1 MKNDLF
7 RTQIYVCD
15 DEPKIAEDLSA
26 KIKAYMPQDVV
37 VSISGGAQLLKRLW
51 QEPCD
56 ILFLDIDMPD
66 VNGMD
71 IAGKLAELEHKPL
84 LVFVT
89 GHDELVYESLQYHP
103 FGFIRKSYF
112 DEEIE
117 KVLRDCEK
125 ELGERQKHFHF
136 RMGSRDVSL
145 LLSDILYF
153 EADGNYLKLYTAA
166 ETFRLRSTVTAV
178 ENSLGGSG
186 FIRVHKGFLVNQ
198 SAVRIIGRNELEMT
212 NGSFLSFGKNYMEGA
227 KRKLLRYMRL

>member
-1 MKNDLF
+1 MENTLF
-7 RTQIYVCD
+7 RIQIYVCD
-15 DEPKIAEDLSA
+15 DEPKILEDLSA
-26 KIKAYMPQDVV
+26 KIKAYAPENDVV
-37 VSISGGAQLLKRLW
+37 GISGGAELLQRL
-51 QEPCD
+51 QQGKCD

-66 VNGMD
+66 VNGME
-71 IAGKLAELEHKPL
+71 IAGKLAELDDKPL

-117 KVLRDCEK
+117 KVLRDCET

-136 RMGSRDVSL
+136 RMGNRDVAL

-198 SAVRIIGRNELEMT
+198 SAVRIIGRDELEMT
-212 NGSFLSFGKNYMEGA
+212 NGAFLPIGKNYMDEA